1 MERILRDEVFIEKI
15 LCNLIVLWI
24 CVIFLEVF
32 EMCVFRDFLLLIL
45 IEFVDRLDLFEF
57 FFFVLFVDGLIFD
70 NDDDFIVIICIFLL
84 LIVDCV

>member
-15 LCNLIVLWI
+15 LCNIIVLWI
-24 CVIFLEVF
+24 CVIVLEVF

-45 IEFVDRLDLFEF
+45 VEFMDRLDLFEF

-70 NDDDFIVIICIFLL
+70 NVDDFIICIFLL

>member
-15 LCNLIVLWI
+15 LCNIIVLWI
-24 CVIFLEVF
+24 CDIVLEVF

-45 IEFVDRLDLFEF
+45 VEFMDRLDLFEF

-70 NDDDFIVIICIFLL
+70 NVDDFIICIFLL